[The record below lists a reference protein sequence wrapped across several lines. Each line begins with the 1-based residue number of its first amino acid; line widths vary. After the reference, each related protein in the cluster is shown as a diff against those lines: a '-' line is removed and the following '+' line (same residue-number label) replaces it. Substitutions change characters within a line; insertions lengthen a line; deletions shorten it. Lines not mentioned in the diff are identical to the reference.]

1 MYNYDVLFIHNH
13 FVLVTTVIMDE
24 ESDEETIEQAA
35 LKRLA
40 DEYGDEFAAIVK
52 SSRGLT
58 IEETPG
64 TSADEFNIPEPG
76 DPEDAGMEK

>member
-1 MYNYDVLFIHNH
+1 MYNYDVLFMHDH

-24 ESDEETIEQAA
+24 KNDEETIEQAA

-58 IEETPG
+58 IEETPD

-76 DPEDAGMEK
+76 DPEDAGMER